1 MNAYDSGHR
10 TTVTS
15 ATLGSCLAKVD
26 SGHSKEKNTTVSTS
40 SRNYGCCVV
49 EVDSGH
55 KKMKRD
61 NSFKSNYGCCVVE
74 VDSLLRRGRETTVTT
89 STRVA
94 GTMLCS

>member
-1 MNAYDSGHR
+1 M
-10 TTVTS
+10 TV
-15 ATLGSCLAKVD
+15 ATEQQLHQQPWAHVYYCLAKVD

-40 SRNYGCCVV
+40 TRNYGCCVV

-94 GTMLCS
+94 V